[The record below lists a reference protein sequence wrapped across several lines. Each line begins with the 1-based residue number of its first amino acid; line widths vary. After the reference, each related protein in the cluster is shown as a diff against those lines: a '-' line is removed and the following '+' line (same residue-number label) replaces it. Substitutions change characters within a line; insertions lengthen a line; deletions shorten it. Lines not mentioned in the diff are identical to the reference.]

1 MELVVRNVNQAFSEI
16 FWKLKVLGLE
26 PEQTRNGPA
35 IVHPELVTT
44 VYTCPAERVLFHG
57 GRDANPIFHL
67 MESIWMLAGRND
79 VGFLT
84 LFNKRMGDF
93 SDDGKAFNAA
103 YGHRWRNHFGR
114 DQLDEVIKLL
124 RRDPTTRQAVIQIW
138 DSADLLKKTKDKA
151 CNTQVVF
158 DVRKDRLNMTVF
170 NRSNDI
176 WWGAYGANAVHFS
189 VLQEFVAAATKHRI
203 GVYRQVSNN
212 FHLYTEL
219 YDAKQYLTMPPDA
232 NHYDYYSLCSV
243 RPAPLMLNGEYK
255 LFLTECEM
263 FCSDP
268 FNERIHYANP
278 FFEYVAKPMAMVSRV
293 RKAKAGDG
301 RYYAQQIRAED
312 WRKAVF
318 EWIDRRE
325 KRKLLNEQEAELN
338 ELREAMDKK

>member
-16 FWKLKVLGLE
+16 FWKLKVLNLE
-26 PEQTRNGPA
+26 LEQTRNGPA
-35 IVHPELVTT
+35 IVHPEMVTT
-44 VYTCPAERVLFHG
+44 VYTCPAERVLFHS

-84 LFNKRMGDF
+84 LFNKRMSDF
-93 SDDGKAFNAA
+93 SDDGKSFNAA

-114 DQLDEVIKLL
+114 DQLDEVIRLL

-138 DSADLLKKTKDKA
+138 DSADLIKKTKDKA

-189 VLQEFVAAATKHRI
+189 VLQEFVAAATGHRI

-278 FFEYVAKPMAMVSRV
+278 FLEHVAKPMAMVSRV
-293 RKAKAGDG
+293 RKARAGDG

-312 WRKAVF
+312 WRKAGF
-318 EWIDRRE
+318 EWIDRPE
-325 KRKLLNEQEAELN
+325 KRKLLNEQEAELK
-338 ELREAMDKK
+338 ELREAEGKK

>member
-1 MELVVRNVNQAFSEI
+1 
-16 FWKLKVLGLE
+16 
-26 PEQTRNGPA
+26 
-35 IVHPELVTT
+35 
-44 VYTCPAERVLFHG
+44 
-57 GRDANPIFHL
+57 
-67 MESIWMLAGRND
+67 MLAGRND

-189 VLQEFVAAATKHRI
+189 VLQEFVAAATGHRI

-293 RKAKAGDG
+293 RKARAGDG

>member
-16 FWKLKVLGLE
+16 FWKLKVLNLQ

-35 IVHPELVTT
+35 IVHPEMVTT
-44 VYTCPAERVLFHG
+44 VYTCPSERVLFHG

-67 MESIWMLAGRND
+67 LESIWMLAGRND
-79 VGFLT
+79 VAFLQQ
-84 LFNKRMGDF
+84 FNKRMSDF
-93 SDDGKAFNAA
+93 SDDGKSFNAA

-114 DQLDEVIKLL
+114 DQLDEVVKLL
-124 RRDPTTRQAVIQIW
+124 RRDPQTRQAVIQIW

-189 VLQEFVAAATKHRI
+189 VLQEFVAAATGHRL

-219 YDAKQYLTMPPDA
+219 YNAQQYLLSPPDA
-232 NHYDYYSLCSV
+232 SHYDYYSQGAV

-255 LFLTECEM
+255 LFLTEAEM
-263 FCSDP
+263 FCTDP
-268 FNERIHYANP
+268 FNERLHYANP
-278 FFEYVAKPMAMVSRV
+278 FFEYVARPMAMISKV
-293 RKAKAGDG
+293 RKLRAGDG

-312 WRKAVF
+312 WRKAAF

-325 KRKLLNEQEAELN
+325 KRRRLNEEEAEMN
-338 ELREAMDKK
+338 ELREGLGKK

>member
-16 FWKLKVLGLE
+16 FWKMKVLNLK

-35 IVHPELVTT
+35 IVYPEMVTT
-44 VYTCPAERVLFHG
+44 VYKCPSERVLFHKE
-57 GRDANPIFHL
+57 RDANPIFHL

-79 VGFLT
+79 VAFLQQ
-84 LFNKRMGDF
+84 FNKRMSDF
-93 SDDGKAFNAA
+93 SDDGKTFNAA
-103 YGHRWRNHFGR
+103 YGHRWRKHFGR
-114 DQLDEVIKLL
+114 DQLDEVVRLL
-124 RRDPTTRQAVIQIW
+124 RRDPNTRQAVIQMW
-138 DSADLLKKTKDKA
+138 DSADILKKTKDKA

-158 DVRKDRLNMTVF
+158 DVRQGRLNMTVF

-189 VLQEFVAAATKHRI
+189 VLQEFVAAAIAHRL

-219 YDAKQYLTMPPDA
+219 YNAERYLQSPPEA
-232 NHYDYYSLCSV
+232 RHYDYYSHGAV

-263 FCSDP
+263 FCTDP
-268 FNERIHYANP
+268 FNERIYYANP
-278 FFEYVAKPMAMVSRV
+278 FFEYVAKPMAMVSRA
-293 RKAKAGDG
+293 RKTKAGDG

-312 WRKAVF
+312 WRRAVF

-325 KRKLLNEQEAELN
+325 KQKQLAEEETELQ
-338 ELREAMDKK
+338 ELRAAMNKK